1 MTAMMS
7 VRPPENG
14 LLVERIV
21 SLGRREVVF
30 RADEAVA
37 EKLDALVARLSDVG
51 VDAVEGGEIDLGW
64 DSIRFDDRDGVLI
77 ATTKDGHDTRRTR
90 RRDDVTQ
97 LLWTLSA
104 WDRVA
109 RLARLEAS
117 TPTHWHDSLYMT
129 VDILRTDRVLECR
142 RVDIGASTQWFIGG
156 EPFDE
161 KLVDQLAGD
170 IARCV
175 ELFTLRPEAAA
186 VLGLPVGYVGVVDK
200 EHGVIEVRDPKDAVV
215 FSER

>member
-1 MTAMMS
+1 

-14 LLVERIV
+14 LLTERIV
-21 SLGRREVVF
+21 SLGRSEVVF

-37 EKLDALVARLSDVG
+37 GELDALVARLSGAG
-51 VDAVEGGEIDLGW
+51 VEAVEGGEVGLGW
-64 DSIRFDDRDGVLI
+64 DSIRFDDRDGVLT
-77 ATTKDGHDTRRTR
+77 ATTKDGHDTRRTH

-109 RLARLEAS
+109 RLARLEAP
-117 TPTHWHDSLYMT
+117 TPTHWRDSLYMS
-129 VDILRTDRVLECR
+129 VDILKTDRVLECR
-142 RVDIGASTQWFIGG
+142 RLDIGATTQWFIGG

-161 KLVDQLAGD
+161 NLVDRLAGD

-175 ELFTLRPEAAA
+175 ELFKFRPEAAA
-186 VLGLPVGYVGVVDK
+186 VLGLPVGYTGVVDK
-200 EHGVIEVRDPKDAVV
+200 EHGVVEVRDSQDVVV
-215 FSER
+215 FSGR